1 MNFAEGLLGRFFWSF
16 KASKI
21 PEFNQCFLKMQKSCP
36 ESLNMNL
43 FGFGYK
49 LVSEGSIERIDEYDF
64 YSFEK
69 LRTNEKLLSCQ
80 KKTILSE
87 SWIKEDSISKIIEEI
102 TLFEQNSI

>member
-49 LVSEGSIERIDEYDF
+49 LMDVGSIERIDEYDF

-69 LRTNEKLLSCQ
+69 L
-80 KKTILSE
+80 
-87 SWIKEDSISKIIEEI
+87 
-102 TLFEQNSI
+102 